1 MPPLLLHGNGH
12 NKGGGPMSSL
22 MHRITAVSNLCVV
35 NTFVYAENEEQAE
48 RMGLQQI
55 AEQLG
60 MDDTEMFID
69 VEVECEEAQ

>member
-1 MPPLLLHGNGH
+1 
-12 NKGGGPMSSL
+12 MSDL
-22 MHRITAVSNLCVV
+22 MHRVTAISNLCVV

-55 AEQLG
+55 ADQLG
-60 MDDTEMFID
+60 ITDIDVFID

>member
-1 MPPLLLHGNGH
+1 
-12 NKGGGPMSSL
+12 MSSL
-22 MHRITAVSNLCVV
+22 MHRVQAATDLCSVT
-35 NTFVYAENEEQAE
+35 TFVYADNEEQAE

-60 MDDTEMFID
+60 LGDTEMFID

>member
-1 MPPLLLHGNGH
+1 
-12 NKGGGPMSSL
+12 MSDL

-35 NTFVYAENEEQAE
+35 NTFVYADNEEQAE

-55 AEQLG
+55 AEQLN
-60 MDDTEMFID
+60 MDDTDMFID

>member
-1 MPPLLLHGNGH
+1 
-12 NKGGGPMSSL
+12 MSNL
-22 MHRITAVSNLCVV
+22 MHRITAVSDLCVV
-35 NTFVYAENEEQAE
+35 TTHVYADNDEQAE

-60 MDDTEMFID
+60 MADTEMFID

>member
-1 MPPLLLHGNGH
+1 
-12 NKGGGPMSSL
+12 MSTL
-22 MHRITAVSNLCVV
+22 MHRVTAISDLCVV

-55 AEQLG
+55 ADQLG
-60 MDDTEMFID
+60 MDDTEVFID

>member
-1 MPPLLLHGNGH
+1 
-12 NKGGGPMSSL
+12 
-22 MHRITAVSNLCVV
+22 MHRVQAVSNLCVV
-35 NTFVYAENEEQAE
+35 TTFVYADNEDQAE

-60 MDDTEMFID
+60 MGDTEMFID

>member
-1 MPPLLLHGNGH
+1 
-12 NKGGGPMSSL
+12 MSNL
-22 MHRITAVSNLCVV
+22 MHRVQVVSNLCVV
-35 NTFVYAENEEQAE
+35 TTFVYADNEDQAE

-60 MDDTEMFID
+60 MADTEMFID

>member
-1 MPPLLLHGNGH
+1 
-12 NKGGGPMSSL
+12 
-22 MHRITAVSNLCVV
+22 MHRVTAVSDLCVV
-35 NTFVYAENEEQAE
+35 TTHVYADNEEQAE

-60 MDDTEMFID
+60 MDDTEVFID

>member
-1 MPPLLLHGNGH
+1 
-12 NKGGGPMSSL
+12 MSDL
-22 MHRITAVSNLCVV
+22 MHRVTAVSDLCVV

>member
-1 MPPLLLHGNGH
+1 
-12 NKGGGPMSSL
+12 
-22 MHRITAVSNLCVV
+22 MHRITAVSDLCVV
-35 NTFVYAENEEQAE
+35 TTHVYADNEDQAE

-60 MDDTEMFID
+60 LGDTEMFID

>member
-1 MPPLLLHGNGH
+1 
-12 NKGGGPMSSL
+12 MSDL
-22 MHRITAVSNLCVV
+22 MHRVTAISDLCVV

-55 AEQLG
+55 ADQLG
-60 MDDTEMFID
+60 MDDTEVFID

>member
-1 MPPLLLHGNGH
+1 
-12 NKGGGPMSSL
+12 MSDL
-22 MHRITAVSNLCVV
+22 MHRITAVSDLCVV
-35 NTFVYAENEEQAE
+35 TTHVYADNEEQAE

-60 MDDTEMFID
+60 MADTEMFID

>member
-1 MPPLLLHGNGH
+1 
-12 NKGGGPMSSL
+12 MSSL
-22 MHRITAVSNLCVV
+22 MHRITAVSDLCVV
-35 NTFVYAENEEQAE
+35 TTHVYADNEEQAE
-48 RMGLQQI
+48 LMGLQQI

>member
-1 MPPLLLHGNGH
+1 
-12 NKGGGPMSSL
+12 MSDL
-22 MHRITAVSNLCVV
+22 MHRVTAISNLCVV
-35 NTFVYAENEEQAE
+35 NTFVYADNEEQAE

>member
-1 MPPLLLHGNGH
+1 V
-12 NKGGGPMSSL
+12 SDL
-22 MHRITAVSNLCVV
+22 MHRVTAISNLCVV
-35 NTFVYAENEEQAE
+35 NTFVYADNEEQAE

-60 MDDTEMFID
+60 MDDTDMFID

>member
-1 MPPLLLHGNGH
+1 
-12 NKGGGPMSSL
+12 MSDL
-22 MHRITAVSNLCVV
+22 MHRVTAVSDLCVV
-35 NTFVYAENEEQAE
+35 TTHVYADNEDQAE

-60 MDDTEMFID
+60 MADTEMFID

>member
-1 MPPLLLHGNGH
+1 
-12 NKGGGPMSSL
+12 
-22 MHRITAVSNLCVV
+22 MHRVQAVSNLCVV
-35 NTFVYAENEEQAE
+35 TTFVYADNEDQAE

-60 MDDTEMFID
+60 LGDTEMFID

>member
-1 MPPLLLHGNGH
+1 
-12 NKGGGPMSSL
+12 MSDL
-22 MHRITAVSNLCVV
+22 MHRVTAVSNLCVV

-48 RMGLQQI
+48 RMGLEQI

>member
-1 MPPLLLHGNGH
+1 
-12 NKGGGPMSSL
+12 MSSL
-22 MHRITAVSNLCVV
+22 MHRITAVSDLCVV
-35 NTFVYAENEEQAE
+35 TTHVYADNEEQAE

>member
-1 MPPLLLHGNGH
+1 
-12 NKGGGPMSSL
+12 MSSL
-22 MHRITAVSNLCVV
+22 MHRVQAASDLCSVT
-35 NTFVYAENEEQAE
+35 TFVYADNEEQAE

-60 MDDTEMFID
+60 LGDTEMFID

>member
-1 MPPLLLHGNGH
+1 
-12 NKGGGPMSSL
+12 MSDL
-22 MHRITAVSNLCVV
+22 MHRVTAISNLCVV

>member
-1 MPPLLLHGNGH
+1 MG
-12 NKGGGPMSSL
+12 SL
-22 MHRITAVSNLCVV
+22 MHRVQAASDLCSVT
-35 NTFVYAENEEQAE
+35 TFVYADNEDQAE

-60 MDDTEMFID
+60 MGDTEMFID

>member
-1 MPPLLLHGNGH
+1 
-12 NKGGGPMSSL
+12 MSDL
-22 MHRITAVSNLCVV
+22 MHRVTAVSNLCVV

-69 VEVECEEAQ
+69 IEVECEEAQ

>member
-1 MPPLLLHGNGH
+1 
-12 NKGGGPMSSL
+12 MSSL
-22 MHRITAVSNLCVV
+22 MHRVTAVSDLCVV
-35 NTFVYAENEEQAE
+35 NTFVYADNEEQAE